1 MEIRQRNSAP
11 MQATALSGRPK
22 VLIGRKK
29 VHSGDPTGAVAC
41 MRALLV
47 CPISNKEGF
56 CGVWGQKNAQKA
68 LVFIKP
74 EAIMAELDTI
84 WVKML
89 LSLKHGELFSEMA
102 LWLTP
107 NAGSGAPPP
116 PPPPPP
122 ATHPGGTNTTQRTDR
137 VRGGNNGFRVATR
150 VQGSHTPQGPSPAPI

>member
-1 MEIRQRNSAP
+1 

-22 VLIGRKK
+22 VLLGRKK

-68 LVFIKP
+68 LVLIKP

-102 LWLTP
+102 LWPTP
-107 NAGSGAPPP
+107 NGGSGLPWRKMLPHVDAPN
-116 PPPPPP
+116 
-122 ATHPGGTNTTQRTDR
+122 AAQ
-137 VRGGNNGFRVATR
+137 ATR
-150 VQGSHTPQGPSPAPI
+150 INSSPLLFLLCR

>member
-1 MEIRQRNSAP
+1 MEIGQTNSAP

-56 CGVWGQKNAQKA
+56 CGVWGQKNVQKA

-102 LWLTP
+102 LWPTP
-107 NAGSGAPPP
+107 NAGSGASG
-116 PPPPPP
+116 
-122 ATHPGGTNTTQRTDR
+122 HRNRSG
-137 VRGGNNGFRVATR
+137 
-150 VQGSHTPQGPSPAPI
+150 